1 MSSAQ
6 LRMVPEAS
14 RPQSIR
20 TLPRGLPER
29 RAQGDLLSQVFVA
42 ALVADRGRD
51 GARQMLMHRH
61 AEVRHARRLSEF
73 LAMVE
78 CPPRLRDLA
87 DRVDGV
93 EDALAVYDVAR
104 LAIDGERAAG
114 RVFLEDLAETL
125 LLPPTLVRWFEQ
137 RSRRAGARA

>member
-6 LRMVPEAS
+6 LRLVPEVA

-20 TLPRGLPER
+20 SLPRGLPER

-42 ALVADRGRD
+42 ALVADRGPD
-51 GARQMLMHRH
+51 GACRVLEHRH
-61 AEVRHARRLSEF
+61 ARARHARVLADL

-78 CPPRLRDLA
+78 NPLRLRDLP

-125 LLPPTLVRWFEQ
+125 LLPPTLVRWFEE
-137 RSRRAGARA
+137 RSHPAGVRA